1 MAPGAEKLAAWPADV
16 QSLARLSSQ
25 PGCRCTAALPS
36 PFWPHPLRCLH
47 RSARRGYLAPPAA
60 HVPANFLALSA
71 HVLASGTAGRCGHKG
86 VGVVCRPQLPPR
98 TGNGNLP
105 QQSLPGSHEGVMEVL
120 RLRSAASTG
129 PYIRVRVMD
138 AARLASLA
146 MTMSAATVS
155 RPAAAG
161 PDGRHAVGGAAQGRA
176 LLLGAESLHDSAE
189 PGPAARR
196 RTSPPDSDSPTRGPT
211 SIPSCSLLSAP
222 SAEREPA
229 GPDGRVAAH
238 LEDQHGA
245 KPPRLRLSFELRVG
259 PRANGAHSTLS

>member
-1 MAPGAEKLAAWPADV
+1 VHCGIAFSFLATSASLPTPICAKRLPCPAGGTRSCQLPGAV
-16 QSLARLSSQ
+16 
-25 PGCRCTAALPS
+25 
-36 PFWPHPLRCLH
+36 
-47 RSARRGYLAPPAA
+47 SARPSFRHGRALWSQRG
-60 HVPANFLALSA
+60 
-71 HVLASGTAGRCGHKG
+71 GGRGL
-86 VGVVCRPQLPPR
+86 CRPQLPPR